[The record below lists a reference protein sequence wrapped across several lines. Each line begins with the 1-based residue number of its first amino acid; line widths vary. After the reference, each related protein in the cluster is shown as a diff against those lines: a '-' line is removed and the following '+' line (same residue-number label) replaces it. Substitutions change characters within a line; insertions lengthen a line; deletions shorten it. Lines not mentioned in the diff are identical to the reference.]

1 MCEKKED
8 LQKRISYLEGK
19 LSEMEQVNA
28 SYVKQTDIMLQAIRA
43 VRPQA
48 EQGGVSVS
56 DDSKCGGND

>member
-28 SYVKQTDIMLQAIRA
+28 SYVKRILCFRRFVICPDFISR
-43 VRPQA
+43 
-48 EQGGVSVS
+48 
-56 DDSKCGGND
+56 